1 MFDILKDN
9 TKFEQLK
16 MQKSNIY
23 KETVKCEDKVCKLLN
38 ELKNEE
44 LISEQQHVELTPI
57 GSRPGI
63 LYGYLKFINLI
74 FL

>member
-23 KETVKCEDKVCKLLN
+23 KETVKREGKVRKLLN

-44 LISEQQHVELTPI
+44 LISEQQHDELTPI
-57 GSRPGI
+57 GPRPGI
-63 LYGYLKFINLI
+63 L
-74 FL
+74 

>member
-23 KETVKCEDKVCKLLN
+23 KETVKREDKVRKLLN
-38 ELKNEE
+38 
-44 LISEQQHVELTPI
+44 
-57 GSRPGI
+57 
-63 LYGYLKFINLI
+63 
-74 FL
+74 